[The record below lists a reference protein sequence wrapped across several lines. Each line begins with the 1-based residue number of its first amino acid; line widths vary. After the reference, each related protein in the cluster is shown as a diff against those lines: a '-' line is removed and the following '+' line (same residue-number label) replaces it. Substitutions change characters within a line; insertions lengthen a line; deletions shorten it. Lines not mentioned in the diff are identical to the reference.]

1 MLGEVMKSLVRW
13 GITLGLLGNT
23 MLATIFSGNAPVLAL
38 PDEQIAKTMA
48 RVPVFV
54 IATPQ
59 GNLLTHSA
67 PNGQKTAS
75 VTEVFMSPQDAQ
87 SFIQQVQN
95 KKDQDPKIMAM
106 AKTLQVTPVPL
117 GVIYQQARKN
127 AKQPNSP
134 VFVLNPEKGEIDG
147 ALALLRQSGQQIQQ
161 FNGVPVFLVRSAPN
175 QGYVSIKMSSNN
187 KQDYMPLFFSKEE
200 AQGLLNQVKP
210 KFPKADIQVV
220 DVEGVIKKLQEKN
233 DPALS
238 NIVFFPSPDAKQY
251 IQTLIKNNPPNSSA
265 TPGVNQAP
273 AQKK

>member
-1 MLGEVMKSLVRW
+1 MKSLVRW
-13 GITLGLLGNT
+13 GITLGLVGNT

-38 PDEQIAKTMA
+38 PDEQIAKTME

-59 GNLLTHSA
+59 GTLLTHSA
-67 PNGQKTAS
+67 PNGQKNTS

-87 SFIQQVQN
+87 SFIQQVQS
-95 KKDQDPKIMAM
+95 KKDQDPKVMAL

-117 GVIYQQARKN
+117 GVIYQQVRKN

-134 VFVLNPEKGEIDG
+134 VFVLNPEKVEIDG

-175 QGYVSIKMSSNN
+175 QGYVSIKSPNN
-187 KQDYMPLFFSKEE
+187 KQDFTPLFFSKEE
-200 AQGLLNQVKP
+200 AQGMLNQVKQ

-220 DVEGVIKKLQEKN
+220 DVAGVIKKLQEKN

-238 NIVFFPSPDAKQY
+238 NFVFLPSPDAQQY
-251 IQTLIKNNPPNSSA
+251 IQTHNPSSA
-265 TPGVNQAP
+265 GVNQAP